1 MLERFKV
8 PTKDQVR
15 VNHTDL
21 RQTVKEI
28 FQKMGETV
36 EDAIIASEALVDSDL
51 RGVESHG
58 VSNMLKEY
66 INYYQDQII
75 KPRADWKI
83 MKESR
88 YRLVTV
94 LSRS

>member
-15 VNHTDL
+15 VNHIDL
-21 RQTVKEI
+21 RKTVKQI
-28 FQKMGETV
+28 FERMGETV
-36 EDAIIASEALVDSDL
+36 EDATIASEVLVESDL

-66 INYYQDQII
+66 ISYYKD
-75 KPRADWKI
+75 
-83 MKESR
+83 
-88 YRLVTV
+88 
-94 LSRS
+94 